1 MYPLLLKPTIKDY
14 IWGGTRL
21 KKEFGFKTDKK
32 IAAEAWE
39 LSCNKDGDSFVING
53 PLAEK
58 TLREAIF
65 GDWKN
70 CQHPWGT
77 WRSQGITLV

>member
-53 PLAEK
+53 PLQKKRFEK
-58 TLREAIF
+58 QFLEIGKEKGSERKLKNLTIF
-65 GDWKN
+65 
-70 CQHPWGT
+70 HY
-77 WRSQGITLV
+77 